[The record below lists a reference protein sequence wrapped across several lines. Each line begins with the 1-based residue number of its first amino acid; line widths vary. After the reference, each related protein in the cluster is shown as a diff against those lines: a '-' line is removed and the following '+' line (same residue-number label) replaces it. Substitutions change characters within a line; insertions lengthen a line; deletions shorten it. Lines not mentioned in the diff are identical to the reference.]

1 MKTNFKGQ
9 DFSENEP
16 QIEEKLSAL
25 LQVTAE
31 VLEALKSENF
41 ADVDREIV
49 DRLESRLQEIALVEA
64 KRYGLTARETELWQL
79 RRGAMTYQEIA
90 EMLTI
95 SVNTVKRH
103 LQAIYSKMG
112 L

>member
-31 VLEALKSENF
+31 VLEALKDESF
-41 ADVDREIV
+41 AAVDREVV

-64 KRYGLTARETELWQL
+64 KRYGLTGLCHRFGHLWPSP
-79 RRGAMTYQEIA
+79 G
-90 EMLTI
+90 
-95 SVNTVKRH
+95 
-103 LQAIYSKMG
+103 
-112 L
+112 